1 MEKILI
7 SACLIGE
14 KCRYDGHTNYT
25 PKFKDLLEKYD
36 LIPFCPEVAGGLSTP
51 RNPSEIQK
59 DGTVKMN
66 NGRDV
71 TRQYNTGAEKALD
84 ICLALNIKIAILK
97 DRSPSCGSKTIH
109 DGSFSGKT
117 IEGEGITTQLL
128 KRKGIKVISEDEIDT
143 LL

>member
-25 PKFKDLLEKYD
+25 PKFQALLEKYD
-36 LIPFCPEVAGGLSTP
+36 LIPFCPEVQGGLPTP
-51 RNPSEIQK
+51 RNPSEIQR

-71 TRQYNTGAEKALD
+71 TRQYNNGAEKALD
-84 ICLALNIKIAILK
+84 ICLALGIKIAILK
-97 DRSPSCGSKTIH
+97 ENSPSCGSKYIH
-109 DGSFSGKT
+109 DGSFTGKK

-128 KRKGIKVISEDEIDT
+128 RRKGIKVISEDEIDT

>member
-7 SACLIGE
+7 SACLIGD

-25 PKFKDLLEKYD
+25 PKFQDLLEKYE
-36 LIPFCPEVAGGLSTP
+36 LIPFCPEVEGGLKTP

-71 TRQYNTGAEKALD
+71 TRQYKTGAEKALD
-84 ICLALNIKIAILK
+84 ICLALGIKIAILK
-97 DRSPSCGSKTIH
+97 DRSPSCGTTVIH
-109 DGSFSGKT
+109 DGSFTDKMIPGM
-117 IEGEGITTQLL
+117 GITASLL
-128 KRKGIKVISEDEIDT
+128 KAKGIKVISEDEIDT

>member
-14 KCRYDGHTNYT
+14 KCRYDGRTNYN
-25 PKFKDLLEKYD
+25 PKIKDLLQKYD
-36 LIPFCPEVAGGLSTP
+36 LVPFCPEMEGGLPTP

-59 DGTVKMN
+59 DRKVKMN
-66 NGRDV
+66 SGRDV
-71 TRQYNTGAEKALD
+71 TRQYELGAEKAFN

-97 DRSPSCGSKTIH
+97 ENSPSCGSKFIH
-109 DGSFSGKT
+109 DGSFSNKL
-117 IEGEGITTQLL
+117 IEGEGKTTELL